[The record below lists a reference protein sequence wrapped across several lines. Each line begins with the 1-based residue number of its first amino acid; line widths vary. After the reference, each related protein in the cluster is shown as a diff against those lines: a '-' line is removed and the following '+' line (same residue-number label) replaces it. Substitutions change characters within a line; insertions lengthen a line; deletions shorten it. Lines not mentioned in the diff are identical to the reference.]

1 MPAVAIFQGSIY
13 DRLGSYIQFF
23 GAMAVACLHTYGLY
37 SHIHYI
43 PKLDSTNH
51 NSPLGQ
57 SHTASRHYA
66 SIEVIIGKECS
77 LGDRVRAQCRI
88 AYSMAQHGSYAA
100 AQTSLAALHSQIRGT
115 LKLEQ
120 RITAFARL
128 IALLQTIRKYA
139 NPIRRASPA
148 CAMLTQCSPLAP
160 TSLLQTPICRNC
172 YL

>member
-1 MPAVAIFQGSIY
+1 M
-13 DRLGSYIQFF
+13 L
-23 GAMAVACLHTYGLY
+23 
-37 SHIHYI
+37 
-43 PKLDSTNH
+43 
-51 NSPLGQ
+51 LGQ

-66 SIEVIIGKECS
+66 SIEAILGKECS

-120 RITAFARL
+120 RIAAFARL
-128 IALLQTIRKYA
+128 IALLQAVRRYV
-139 NPIRRASPA
+139 NPVHRVNPSFVA
-148 CAMLTQCSPLAP
+148 LTLYSLIVLISRLRMP
-160 TSLLQTPICRNC
+160 TCRNC